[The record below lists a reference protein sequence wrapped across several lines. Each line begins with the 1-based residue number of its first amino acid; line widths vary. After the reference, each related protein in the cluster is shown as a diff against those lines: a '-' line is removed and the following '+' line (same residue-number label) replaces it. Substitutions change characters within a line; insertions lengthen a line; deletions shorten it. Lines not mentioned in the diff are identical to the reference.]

1 MGDATVDAILQVYA
15 HVRSDDTLQAS
26 EGITRLMSK
35 FRICSILRITN
46 NSRRKAIAMEMWLFC
61 HFKAG
66 DAKKHGQ
73 QFFTCCPFASL
84 LPYLRREQH
93 LPSSQKRCFMVT

>member
-46 NSRRKAIAMEMWLFC
+46 NSRLKSNSNGNVA
-61 HFKAG
+61 
-66 DAKKHGQ
+66 
-73 QFFTCCPFASL
+73 L
-84 LPYLRREQH
+84 LPLQGRRREKTWATVFH
-93 LPSSQKRCFMVT
+93 LLPICFAFALSEKGATSS